1 MFSLIRNSA
10 AFEQLPYETFTR
22 PYCYTRCIIKR
33 SEILLALLMK
43 LDSASLRA
51 GLLCCLNFQ
60 TGWEKYLFTG
70 CPPGWMPNKFTPGA
84 GAFGRPF
91 RTKRERERERER
103 ERYPRYTMYRRSC
116 SLGFYLLFRK
126 IDIAIWA
133 GEKKKQY
140 LR

>member
-103 ERYPRYTMYRRSC
+103 ERKVPTVYDVSAFLLARFLFIISENRYRH
-116 SLGFYLLFRK
+116 LG
-126 IDIAIWA
+126 
-133 GEKKKQY
+133 G
-140 LR
+140 